1 MDKQELGSETAKSG
15 FKNEDFIATEFSK
28 GEKSKHAKKWLTE
41 MGYDTTK
48 ITKIDA
54 KTSRELGLGS
64 VKSDVIVFVNE
75 DRIGISAKKAIA
87 DFNQID
93 KRWTDTYQELLKIPN
108 DVVVILKKYVG
119 EEGFQPKDF
128 SEYRNKKLKDKRR
141 LYIDELSE
149 KEQERLISYLESI
162 KEKIF
167 EMVLRG
173 EGKDVAEW
181 LLVIKYN
188 NRKEMI
194 DSKIVTIG
202 DAIKHFSKG
211 KVTTTKRGVLKIGQ
225 ITLQRKGGDGGRK
238 TAQML
243 QFKFSPNEI
252 FNIEKERK

>member
-108 DVVVILKKYVG
+108 DVVVILKKSCQKFKRSFKSLAG
-119 EEGFQPKDF
+119 SLTFKRF
-128 SEYRNKKLKDKRR
+128 FKNTAKKL
-141 LYIDELSE
+141 
-149 KEQERLISYLESI
+149 Q
-162 KEKIF
+162 
-167 EMVLRG
+167 
-173 EGKDVAEW
+173 
-181 LLVIKYN
+181 
-188 NRKEMI
+188 
-194 DSKIVTIG
+194 T
-202 DAIKHFSKG
+202 
-211 KVTTTKRGVLKIGQ
+211 
-225 ITLQRKGGDGGRK
+225 GGRYKYRRPHK
-238 TAQML
+238 T
-243 QFKFSPNEI
+243 I
-252 FNIEKERK
+252 I